1 MASLSLTDI
10 DFEAIEKCTDPK
22 RLKKMLAMLKQDG
35 GYYVELMKAAKDR
48 IEKLTGKPVG
58 GTPITAADK
67 QAVAEELLAWEKK
80 MAQMTEIGA
89 SKGSTHKAAPPD
101 LEDICEEGKLSE
113 TPRAGNGHSN
123 ASGGTDGGSRIN
135 VDSPRPPAKEEEA
148 ASQGSPC
155 SAAAGSTA
163 DSHSGKATT
172 AGSNTTTR
180 IQVEVVEDS
189 EEDPDE

>member
-80 MAQMTEIGA
+80 MAQ
-89 SKGSTHKAAPPD
+89 
-101 LEDICEEGKLSE
+101 
-113 TPRAGNGHSN
+113 
-123 ASGGTDGGSRIN
+123 
-135 VDSPRPPAKEEEA
+135 AKEEEA

-180 IQVEVVEDS
+180 IQQTATAAPVGIAAAPGCHGNYVSTDVAVTAPSILDK
-189 EEDPDE
+189 